1 MSSAAG
7 LGQVQLGMERDRVSL
22 PRDSMVSWGTP
33 GLCGKL
39 RSPRWAVTGGCGRT
53 LGSVPFLGDGCAILS
68 VAFFPPRTS
77 STASTRVLTL
87 YHRESDPEEEDEEE
101 EELPPKS
108 DTFVN
113 EAYDGKEVSSI
124 SSRSW

>member
-1 MSSAAG
+1 MAG
-7 LGQVQLGMERDRVSL
+7 PE
-22 PRDSMVSWGTP
+22 
-33 GLCGKL
+33 
-39 RSPRWAVTGGCGRT
+39 
-53 LGSVPFLGDGCAILS
+53 GSVLSLRNGSAILW
-68 VAFFPPRTS
+68 VPFFFFPRTS

-113 EAYDGKEVSSI
+113 EAYDGKEVSRPCSGP
-124 SSRSW
+124 SL

>member
-1 MSSAAG
+1 MESSDHPSR
-7 LGQVQLGMERDRVSL
+7 LF
-22 PRDSMVSWGTP
+22 
-33 GLCGKL
+33 
-39 RSPRWAVTGGCGRT
+39 TGGCGRT
-53 LGSVPFLGDGCAILS
+53 LGSAPSLGDGHAILS
-68 VAFFPPRTS
+68 VLFFLPRTS

-124 SSRSW
+124 WSRPWQGPLYHRGVPQGPPSMQIPPQAQHWHGAHS

>member
-1 MSSAAG
+1 MGSAP
-7 LGQVQLGMERDRVSL
+7 L
-22 PRDSMVSWGTP
+22 
-33 GLCGKL
+33 
-39 RSPRWAVTGGCGRT
+39 
-53 LGSVPFLGDGCAILS
+53 LGDGHAILG
-68 VAFFPPRTS
+68 VRVFLPRTS

-113 EAYDGKEVSSI
+113 EAYDGKEVRTIWSMP
-124 SSRSW
+124 R

>member
-1 MSSAAG
+1 MTGSAP
-7 LGQVQLGMERDRVSL
+7 S
-22 PRDSMVSWGTP
+22 
-33 GLCGKL
+33 
-39 RSPRWAVTGGCGRT
+39 
-53 LGSVPFLGDGCAILS
+53 LGDGRAVLS
-68 VAFFPPRTS
+68 AHFSSSRTS

-113 EAYDGKEVSSI
+113 EAYDGKEVSST
-124 SSRSW
+124 

>member
-1 MSSAAG
+1 M
-7 LGQVQLGMERDRVSL
+7 SL
-22 PRDSMVSWGTP
+22 PRDSVVSWGP
-33 GLCGKL
+33 PELHRKPP
-39 RSPRWAVTGGCGRT
+39 SPKWAVTGGCGRT
-53 LGSVPFLGDGCAILS
+53 LGSASSLEDGYAILS
-68 VAFFPPRTS
+68 VLFFFFFSLPRTS

-87 YHRESDPEEEDEEE
+87 YHRESDPEEEDDEE

-124 SSRSW
+124 QSRPW

>member
-1 MSSAAG
+1 
-7 LGQVQLGMERDRVSL
+7 
-22 PRDSMVSWGTP
+22 MVLLS
-33 GLCGKL
+33 
-39 RSPRWAVTGGCGRT
+39 
-53 LGSVPFLGDGCAILS
+53 CAYL
-68 VAFFPPRTS
+68 AFSPRTS

-113 EAYDGKEVSSI
+113 EAYDGKEVSWPCSG
-124 SSRSW
+124 RSL

>member
-1 MSSAAG
+1 MLLTSPIPFIYT
-7 LGQVQLGMERDRVSL
+7 QPYEDPYRV
-22 PRDSMVSWGTP
+22 
-33 GLCGKL
+33 
-39 RSPRWAVTGGCGRT
+39 
-53 LGSVPFLGDGCAILS
+53 I
-68 VAFFPPRTS
+68 FFFSPRTS

-113 EAYDGKEVSSI
+113 EAYDGKEVSRPCSGP
-124 SSRSW
+124 SL

>member
-1 MSSAAG
+1 MSSGAG
-7 LGQVQLGMERDRVSL
+7 LG
-22 PRDSMVSWGTP
+22 T
-33 GLCGKL
+33 
-39 RSPRWAVTGGCGRT
+39 T
-53 LGSVPFLGDGCAILS
+53 GDGDGQGLRAQGQHGVLGHSWAICKAPITPAGYYWGLWQDLGICPVS
-68 VAFFPPRTS
+68 RRWPCHPQCTFFLPRTS

-124 SSRSW
+124 WSRPW